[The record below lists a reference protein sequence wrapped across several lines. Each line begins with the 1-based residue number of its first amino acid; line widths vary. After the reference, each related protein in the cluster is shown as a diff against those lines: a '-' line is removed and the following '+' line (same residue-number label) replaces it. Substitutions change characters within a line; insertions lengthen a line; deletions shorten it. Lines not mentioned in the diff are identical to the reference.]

1 MVLAVTGS
9 SISKDKGLDSRSS
22 PLATPL
28 LPLLAPD
35 GRKGNLQCLSELKDR
50 SWQFMTDKERSP
62 GVLVFSK
69 TLFVSFR
76 FLFYNVNIKCLAA
89 MREKQ

>member
-1 MVLAVTGS
+1 
-9 SISKDKGLDSRSS
+9 
-22 PLATPL
+22 
-28 LPLLAPD
+28 
-35 GRKGNLQCLSELKDR
+35 
-50 SWQFMTDKERSP
+50 MTDKERSP